1 MNNKGGE
8 IITDKEVISQ
18 TVSMYMA
25 ILRIKQA
32 DDRDR
37 EIENKLREL
46 RVLLEAFGIAVEDLR
61 ID

>member
-1 MNNKGGE
+1 MA
-8 IITDKEVISQ
+8 DKEVISQ

-46 RVLLEAFGIAVEDLR
+46 RVLLKAFGITVEDLR